1 MLAIKPIIK
10 GKITVHFFFLNAY
23 INLNNVKVTSSMDKI
38 QGEIASLGTADGKN
52 I

>member
-1 MLAIKPIIK
+1 MLAIIPIIK
-10 GKITVHFFFLNAY
+10 GKITVHFFLNAY